1 MVSSAMVRLPTE
13 IVFHSMF
20 ISNTCRRML
29 TCIFILYIDMYAF
42 VIGSYVIWTVIAGA
56 RYTIEYVR
64 ARRVTVL
71 LSQIW
76 KWFAIVV
83 KSTALLSIWV
93 RMPVINRRIMQGKIT
108 FISILVVTYEDFFL
122 IP

>member
-1 MVSSAMVRLPTE
+1 
-13 IVFHSMF
+13 
-20 ISNTCRRML
+20 ML
-29 TCIFILYIDMYAF
+29 ICCLFILSIDMYAF

-56 RYTIEYVR
+56 RYTVEYVR

-83 KSTALLSIWV
+83 KSSALLSIWV
-93 RMPVINRRIMQGKIT
+93 RMAVINRQKMEGKFT
-108 FISILVVTYEDFFL
+108 FISIWVEH
-122 IP
+122 

>member
-1 MVSSAMVRLPTE
+1 
-13 IVFHSMF
+13 
-20 ISNTCRRML
+20 
-29 TCIFILYIDMYAF
+29 MYAF

-83 KSTALLSIWV
+83 KSSALLSIWV
-93 RMPVINRRIMQGKIT
+93 RMAVKNGPEKEGNLT
-108 FISILVVTYEDFFL
+108 FISVLGDFL